1 MLERKIRF
9 NVVDDIAEF
18 VRAAEKCEYE
28 VAVISNTVSLDA
40 KSIIGVMSMDLSD
53 GLTVQYRQEDRDIE
67 TVLEKFT
74 VEKEN
79 L

>member
-1 MLERKIRF
+1 MLEKKIRF

-28 VAVISNTVSLDA
+28 VAVISGTALLDA
-40 KSIIGVMSMDLSD
+40 KSIICVMSMDFSKE
-53 GLTVQYRQEDRDIE
+53 LTVQYRQEDKEIE

-74 VEKEN
+74 IA
-79 L
+79 